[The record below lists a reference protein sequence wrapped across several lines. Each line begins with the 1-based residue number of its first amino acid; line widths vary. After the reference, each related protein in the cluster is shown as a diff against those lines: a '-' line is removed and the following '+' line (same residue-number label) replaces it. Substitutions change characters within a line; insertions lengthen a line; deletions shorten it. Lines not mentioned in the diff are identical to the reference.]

1 MRIDH
6 PFVLRKQNKKKSWQQ
21 IRIGYGFWTLKIV
34 KLSNVC
40 DTMTRKHRILLNYL
54 VNWAMFS
61 KGNKRVEITIFLS
74 SPVPC
79 NWKGRINRQRV
90 TSSPLLPPSY
100 IPIPNPV
107 SRFFFSVAQCFSV
120 FYRVSILWTY
130 YANIVY
136 ILSMTIV
143 ACELTS
149 YDIAPM
155 VASGHHFVT

>member
-1 MRIDH
+1 MNFCYSSRVQIEL
-6 PFVLRKQNKKKSWQQ
+6 FLIFIVLYLFSTIIWLLNVTKQKKSWLQ

-79 NWKGRINRQRV
+79 NWKGQINRQRV

-107 SRFFFSVAQCFSV
+107 SRLFFFLLLNVSLFSTV
-120 FYRVSILWTY
+120 FLY
-130 YANIVY
+130 
-136 ILSMTIV
+136 
-143 ACELTS
+143 CELTMQ
-149 YDIAPM
+149 I
-155 VASGHHFVT
+155 